1 MSLSPSVCVSTE
13 RRRNT
18 VQHVPAAGDH
28 GTRDECPGTSH
39 GYTHRTDD
47 KARETDASLCS
58 RTGALSGASQAAS
71 VDKEKGGESL
81 PAHT

>member
-13 RRRNT
+13 RRPNT
-18 VQHVPAAGDH
+18 VPAAGDH
-28 GTRDECPGTSH
+28 GTGDECPGTSH

-58 RTGALSGASQAAS
+58 RTGALSGASQAPS